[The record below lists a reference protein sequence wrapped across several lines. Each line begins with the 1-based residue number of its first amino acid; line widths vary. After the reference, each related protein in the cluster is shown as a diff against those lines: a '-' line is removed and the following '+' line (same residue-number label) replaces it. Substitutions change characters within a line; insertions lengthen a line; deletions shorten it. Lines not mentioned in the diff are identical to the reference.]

1 MIGKTISHYKIL
13 EKLGSGGMGIVFKA
27 EDNKLK
33 RQVAIKFLPNQI
45 VKNSDE
51 RKRFEIEAQAAAAL
65 NHPNIAHI
73 YAIEEH
79 DGELFIVM
87 EYIDGKELKEQ
98 ISKGPIELDMAID
111 MATQIASGLQAAHE
125 KDIVHRDI
133 KSSNIMITKKGKVKI
148 LDFGLAKIRGGVQ
161 VTKEQSTLGTAAYMS
176 PEQARGEDVDHR
188 SDIWSFGVVFYE
200 MLNGNLPFKG
210 DYEQAIIYSILNDDP
225 KPLNLENS
233 NVSLQLGKIVSR
245 SLAKNQ
251 DERYQNTDELLADLK
266 TIGDRQKGVDGKA
279 TVFPKKES
287 KRKTPYIYS
296 GIAVI
301 IMLIALMS
309 ILFFPQKEQGITINT
324 VAVLPFSNS
333 RPDIETDYFGFAIA
347 DQIIGDLSYLR
358 NITIRPSS
366 SIRKYDKQVVDSK
379 TAADE
384 LNVGYILA
392 GNFLMEGNTIRLNVE
407 LVEVNTNEI
416 KFRDQIE
423 VAFKNAFELQDIVA
437 KKVVES
443 INAQFSQKEQSRI
456 TKDIPTNP
464 LAYEYYLRGLAF
476 PLTGEGNQLASEMLI
491 KSIELD
497 STYAPAYSQLADRQ
511 HRVALYG
518 KFDSEKYKR
527 VEKIYQKAISLNN
540 DLIGA
545 QAGLAMYY
553 VETARIEDAVEISNR
568 LLEINPNNADALY
581 SLGYSYRYAGLDHE
595 SILKME
601 KAIANDPRNPRFRSL
616 SLSYCNVGEY
626 DKALNVFELL
636 ESSDWVIGMKGYIFF
651 KQGKNEQ
658 ALEIFNQIINK
669 EPDSFWGLA
678 STTYKAIIQGDT
690 LTGLQAMQ
698 KREQFNMS
706 DSEPIYY
713 NACDYA
719 LLGDKKGCLR
729 SLEKAIAGGYFN
741 YPLMQKEPDLD
752 LMRDDPEFQK
762 LLEKA
767 KDKHLAFKKRFFN

>member
-1 MIGKTISHYKIL
+1 VIGQEILHYKII
-13 EKLGSGGMGIVFKA
+13 EKLGEGGMGVVFKA

-33 RQVAIKFLPNQI
+33 RQVAIKFLPNHI

-65 NHPNIAHI
+65 NHPNIAQI

-87 EYIDGKELKEQ
+87 EYIDGQELKEK
-98 ISKGPIELDMAID
+98 ISKDPIELDEAID
-111 MATQIASGLQAAHE
+111 FATQIASGLQAAHE

-133 KSSNIMITKKGKVKI
+133 KSSNIMITEKGKVKI
-148 LDFGLAKIRGGVQ
+148 MDFGLAKIRGGVQ
-161 VTKEQSTLGTAAYMS
+161 LTKEQSTFGTAAYMS
-176 PEQARGEDVDHR
+176 PEQARGEDVDRR
-188 SDIWSFGVVFYE
+188 SDIWSFGVVLYE
-200 MLNGNLPFKG
+200 MLTGKLPFKG
-210 DYEQAIIYSILNDDP
+210 DYEQAIIYSILNDEP
-225 KPLNLENS
+225 KPISLVNS
-233 NVSLQLGKIVSR
+233 NVSMKLQQIVSR
-245 SLAKNQ
+245 SLAKNL

-266 TIGDRQKGVDGKA
+266 TIGDRHNGVDGK
-279 TVFPKKES
+279 VSVLQIKES
-287 KRKTPYIYS
+287 KRKTPYIYA

-309 ILFFPQKEQGITINT
+309 ILFFPKKEQGITINT
-324 VAVLPFSNS
+324 IAVLPFSNS
-333 RPDIETDYFGFAIA
+333 KPDIETDYFGFAIA

-358 NITIRPSS
+358 NIIIRPSS
-366 SIRKYDKQVVDSK
+366 SIRKYERQVVDSK

-392 GNFLMEGNTIRLNVE
+392 GNFLMQGNTIRLNVE

-423 VAFKNAFELQDIVA
+423 VEFKNAFELQDIVA
-437 KKVVES
+437 KKVVGS
-443 INAQFSQKEQSRI
+443 INTQFSQKEQSRI
-456 TKDIPTNP
+456 NKDIPTNP

-476 PLTGEGNQLASEMLI
+476 PLTSEGNQFASEMLM

-527 VEKIYQKAISLNN
+527 VEKIYLKAISLNN
-540 DLIGA
+540 DLISA

-553 VETARIEDAVEISNR
+553 AETARIEESVEISNR
-568 LLEINPNNADALY
+568 LLEINPNNADALF
-581 SLGYSYRYAGLDHE
+581 SLGYSYRYAGMDHE

-601 KAIANDPRNPRFRSL
+601 QAIVLDPQNPRFRSL
-616 SLSYCNVGEY
+616 SLSYSNIGEY
-626 DKALNVFELL
+626 EKALKVFELL
-636 ESSDWVIGMKGYIFF
+636 ESGDWVVGMRGYLFF
-651 KQGKNEQ
+651 KLGKNKQ
-658 ALEIFNQIINK
+658 ALKIFNQIINK
-669 EPDSFWGLA
+669 DPDSFWAL
-678 STTYKAIIQGDT
+678 SSITRKAIIQGDT

-698 KREQFNMS
+698 KREKLNIS

-713 NACDYA
+713 SACDYA
-719 LLGDKKGCLR
+719 LLGDKNGCLR
-729 SLEKAIAGGYFN
+729 ALQKAIAGGYFN
-741 YPLMQKEPDLD
+741 YPLMQRESDLD

-762 LLEKA
+762 VLEKA
-767 KDKHLAFKKRFFN
+767 KEKHLAFKKRFF